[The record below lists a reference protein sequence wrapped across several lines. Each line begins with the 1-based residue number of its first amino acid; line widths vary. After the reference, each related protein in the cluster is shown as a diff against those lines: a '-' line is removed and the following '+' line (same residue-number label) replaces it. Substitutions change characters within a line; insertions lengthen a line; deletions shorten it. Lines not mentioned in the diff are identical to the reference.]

1 MIFAWKVTVN
11 NILNQNL
18 WKKLSV
24 AGSRDPTSVRTA
36 QQPSFSQEIVLM
48 HMYSASI
55 SHVTAAGVNPVGSS
69 PSSI

>member
-1 MIFAWKVTVN
+1 MYEKNHQSPAAD
-11 NILNQNL
+11 ILQL
-18 WKKLSV
+18 YK
-24 AGSRDPTSVRTA
+24 
-36 QQPSFSQEIVLM
+36 QPRLSQEIVLI